1 VVGRDTLCYY
11 EWEDLDYLPRR
22 RDSILSR
29 SKAVILLITTGLLW
43 SVIGVIT
50 KSISWHPISI
60 AGGLSLF
67 AALTHILL
75 ARRFPRVRLDIPN
88 LGALL
93 FCLNTLLFIGAIHYS
108 SVANA
113 VVLQFTAPVYVAI
126 LGGVVLGEHMT
137 SRDWLALVFTLLGTT
152 LFFLD
157 DLTPVQLTGTLM
169 AVASGLSVAG
179 YTICLRKLKSKD
191 PIDVVILGEV
201 LVFVISIPWLFNESF
216 SSTALSKIVI
226 LGTFCYG
233 ISFLAYAAAI
243 RHVRALEALLISTS
257 EIVLGPIW
265 AFIFLHEKPSGSGLL
280 GATLIS
286 LIVLIYGCESRKSL

>member
-1 VVGRDTLCYY
+1 
-11 EWEDLDYLPRR
+11 
-22 RDSILSR
+22 LSQ
-29 SKAVILLITTGLLW
+29 SKAVVLLILTGLLW

-50 KSISWHPISI
+50 KSILWHPISI

-67 AALTHILL
+67 AVLTQILIV
-75 ARRFPRVRLDIPN
+75 RRFPRMQLDIPN

-137 SRDWLALVFTLLGTT
+137 YRDWLALIVTLLGTT

-179 YTICLRKLKSKD
+179 YTLCLRKLKAKD

-201 LVFVISIPWLFNESF
+201 MVFIISIPWLFNEAF
-216 SSTALSKIVI
+216 SYTALSKILI

-233 ISFLAYAAAI
+233 ISFLAYATAMK
-243 RHVRALEALLISTS
+243 HVRALQALLISTF

-265 AFIFLHEKPSGSGLL
+265 AFIFLHEKPSGSALL

-286 LIVLIYGCESRKSL
+286 LIVLIYGYQPRKAQ